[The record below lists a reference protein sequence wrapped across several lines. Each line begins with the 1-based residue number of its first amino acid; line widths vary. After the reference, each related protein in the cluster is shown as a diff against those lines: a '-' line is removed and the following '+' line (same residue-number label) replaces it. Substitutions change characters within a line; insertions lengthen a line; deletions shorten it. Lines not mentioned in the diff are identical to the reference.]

1 MVISARLIITLGKK
15 KKNKYKRST
24 AVFPFTYFN

>member
-15 KKNKYKRST
+15 KNNKYKRST
-24 AVFPFTYFN
+24 AVFSFHLF